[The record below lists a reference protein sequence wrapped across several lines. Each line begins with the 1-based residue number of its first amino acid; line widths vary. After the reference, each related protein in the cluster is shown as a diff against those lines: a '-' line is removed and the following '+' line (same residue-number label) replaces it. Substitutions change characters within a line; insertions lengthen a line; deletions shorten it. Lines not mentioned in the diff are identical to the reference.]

1 MILINI
7 DGADGVGKT
16 TLIEGLIKYYTNQ
29 NKKITFL
36 HFPRYETEIG
46 QIVRSVLLKQNDN
59 MHPAAFQMLCSADRV
74 NWSEYDYPIL
84 KEEYDIILVDRHSSS
99 GMVYGQID
107 GLDIQEILCNDKH
120 IIQPDLHLIL
130 IANVETSLIRM
141 ANRDEETT
149 KYENIEG
156 IKNATRLF
164 LELKDVLPNVNYI
177 NANRSV
183 EEVLEESIN
192 IIERKMKI

>member
-16 TLIEGLIKYYTNQ
+16 TLIDGLIQYYTNQ

-46 QIVRSVLLKQNDN
+46 KIVRKVLLKKDN

-74 NWSEYDYPIL
+74 NWSIYDYPIL

-107 GLDIQEILCNDKH
+107 GLHIEEILCNDKH
-120 IIQPDLHLIL
+120 IVQPDIHIIL
-130 IANVETSLIRM
+130 IANVETSMERM
-141 ANRDEETT
+141 ANRDEENT
-149 KYENIEG
+149 KYENTEG

-177 NANRSV
+177 DANRSI
-183 EEVLEESIN
+183 EDVLEESIN
-192 IIERKMKI
+192 IIERKING

>member
-16 TLIEGLIKYYTNQ
+16 TLIDGLINHYTNQ

-46 QIVRSVLLKQNDN
+46 QIVRKVLLKKDN

-74 NWSEYDYPIL
+74 NWSVYDYPIL

-107 GLDIQEILCNDKH
+107 GLDIEEILCNDKH
-120 IIQPDLHLIL
+120 IVQPDIHIIL
-130 IANVETSLIRM
+130 IADVKTSMERM
-141 ANRDEETT
+141 ANRDEEST

-156 IKNATRLF
+156 IKNATNKF
-164 LELKDVLPNVNYI
+164 LELRNVLPNVNYI
-177 NANRSV
+177 NANISI
-183 EEVLEESIN
+183 EDVLKESIN
-192 IIERKMKI
+192 IIERVKNG

>member
-16 TLIEGLIKYYTNQ
+16 TLIDGLINHYTNQ

-46 QIVRSVLLKQNDN
+46 QIVRKVLLKKDN

-74 NWSEYDYPIL
+74 NWSVYDYPIL

-107 GLDIQEILCNDKH
+107 GLDIEEILCNDKH
-120 IIQPDLHLIL
+120 IVQPDIHIIL
-130 IANVETSLIRM
+130 IADVETSMERM
-141 ANRDEETT
+141 ANRDEEST

-156 IKNATRLF
+156 IKNATNKF
-164 LELKDVLPNVNYI
+164 LELRNVLPNVNYI
-177 NANRSV
+177 NANMSI
-183 EEVLEESIN
+183 EDVLKESIN
-192 IIERKMKI
+192 IIERVKNG

>member
-7 DGADGVGKT
+7 DGADGVGKS
-16 TLIEGLIKYYTNQ
+16 TLIEGLIQHYTNQ
-29 NKKITFL
+29 NKKITYL

-46 QIVRSVLLKQNDN
+46 QIIRKVLLQKNNN

-74 NWSEYDYPIL
+74 NWSVYDYSEL

-107 GLDIQEILCNDKH
+107 GLDIKEILCNDKH

-130 IANVETSLIRM
+130 IADVETSINRM

-149 KYENIEG
+149 KYENTEG
-156 IKNATRLF
+156 IKNATKLF
-164 LELKDVLPNVNYI
+164 LRLDKILPNVNYI
-177 NANRSV
+177 DANRSV
-183 EEVLEESIN
+183 EEVLEESIK
-192 IIERKMKI
+192 IIKRRIG

>member
-16 TLIEGLIKYYTNQ
+16 TLIDGLINHYTNQ

-46 QIVRSVLLKQNDN
+46 QIVRKVLLKKDN

-74 NWSEYDYPIL
+74 NWSVYDYPIL

-107 GLDIQEILCNDKH
+107 GLDIEEILCNDKH
-120 IIQPDLHLIL
+120 IVQPDIHIIL
-130 IANVETSLIRM
+130 IADVETSMERM
-141 ANRDEETT
+141 ANRDEEST

-156 IKNATRLF
+156 IKNATDKF
-164 LELKDVLPNVNYI
+164 LELRNILPNVNYI
-177 NANRSV
+177 NANMGIQD
-183 EEVLEESIN
+183 VLKESIN
-192 IIERKMKI
+192 IIERIKNG

>member
-16 TLIEGLIKYYTNQ
+16 TLIEGLIQHYTKQ

-36 HFPRYETEIG
+36 HFPRYDTEIG
-46 QIVRSVLLKQNDN
+46 TIVRKVLLKKTD

-74 NWSEYDYPIL
+74 NWSVYDYPIL

-120 IIQPDLHLIL
+120 IVQPDIHIIL
-130 IANVETSLIRM
+130 IADVEISLKRM
-141 ANRDEETT
+141 SQRDEETT

-156 IKNATRLF
+156 ITKATEIF
-164 LELKDVLPNVNYI
+164 LGLRNVLPNINYI
-177 NANRSV
+177 NANMSI
-183 EEVLEESIN
+183 EDVLEESIN
-192 IIERKMKI
+192 IIERVNNG